1 MAASTDVIIVGGGV
15 VGCATAYFLS
25 KRGVTATVLE
35 KDSVGKH
42 ASGFAAGLL
51 NPLHGHGIPGPLEAL
66 ALESFR
72 MHAHMGAEIYGETGI
87 DPLSCSGTSVWV
99 ALDEAETTELSEI
112 HRLSQRSEAF
122 PARWLGGDEARSME
136 PRLSP
141 AVVAALTVE
150 GIREVA
156 AYELTLGLFKA
167 AEKHGA
173 SMRVST
179 VDGLTWHDGRV
190 SGVRLATGEQLACDK
205 VVLAM
210 GPWTGQV
217 ERWLD
222 LPVPVSPLKGQIL
235 RLEAPGPPLEHVFYR
250 WGGGYIASKPDGLT
264 WTGTTEEEVGFDD
277 LPTPEARESIMS
289 EACQVMPSLSQAKVA
304 LQTACLRPVSKDGL
318 PIIGSVPGREGVY
331 LATGAGRKGIL
342 LGPGMAMA
350 IADLVTE
357 GHTPIPIEPFSPDRF
372 VATDQRTG

>member
-1 MAASTDVIIVGGGV
+1 
-15 VGCATAYFLS
+15 
-25 KRGVTATVLE
+25 
-35 KDSVGKH
+35 
-42 ASGFAAGLL
+42 
-51 NPLHGHGIPGPLEAL
+51 
-66 ALESFR
+66 
-72 MHAHMGAEIYGETGI
+72 
-87 DPLSCSGTSVWV
+87 
-99 ALDEAETTELSEI
+99 
-112 HRLSQRSEAF
+112 
-122 PARWLGGDEARSME
+122 ME